1 MVLLV
6 AAILVTMA
14 AAVGAFQ
21 LGGRVGC
28 TDDDVTERTTT
39 TIALTD
45 DVTEGQVDRIKDDL
59 SDIGVDV
66 EPFTGATPA
75 ALHVIGE
82 PLDARLVERNV
93 NGMPGVDRI
102 SMDTTEV
109 VRRGNCD

>member
-1 MVLLV
+1 MLLLAV
-6 AAILVTMA
+6 AILVTMA

-45 DVTEGQVDRIKDDL
+45 DVTEGQVDRIRDDL
-59 SDIGVDV
+59 SDIGVDL
-66 EPFTGATPA
+66 EPYSSATPA
-75 ALHVIGE
+75 SVRVIGE

-93 NGMPGVDRI
+93 TGMPGVERI
-102 SMDTTEV
+102 STDTAEV